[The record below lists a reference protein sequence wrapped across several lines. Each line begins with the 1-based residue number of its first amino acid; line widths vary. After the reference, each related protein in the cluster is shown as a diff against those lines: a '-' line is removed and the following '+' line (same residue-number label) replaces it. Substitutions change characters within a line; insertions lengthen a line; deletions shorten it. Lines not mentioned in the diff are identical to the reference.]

1 MPEYN
6 NAMSTPPPEAGQVS
20 GTLYV
25 VATPIGNLDDLTPR
39 ARDTLAS
46 VALVAAEDTRVSRR
60 LPGLDGPG
68 RQWVSVN
75 EHSEAK
81 AIPRLLAALA
91 DGQSVALVSDAGT
104 PLVSDPGYRLVDAA
118 HGAGYTVSPLP
129 GPCAAIAALS
139 AAGLPSDRFCFE
151 GFLPPRRT
159 ARIRRLQALAS
170 EPRTLIFY
178 APARDLG
185 GVLADLATA
194 LGGQRLAAVARELT
208 KLHETLRRDSLDA
221 LKDWVAG
228 DANQQRGEA
237 VVMVSGSDTPAR
249 TVELGALADALAEA
263 LPPSQAARLIA
274 GLSGLSRQQAW
285 ALVRPENAPKDSDK
299 DDSTP

>member
-6 NAMSTPPPEAGQVS
+6 DAMSTQPLNTGAAPGI
-20 GTLYV
+20 LYV
-25 VATPIGNLDDLTPR
+25 VATPIGNLDDLSPR
-39 ARDTLAS
+39 ARETLAG
-46 VALVAAEDTRVSRR
+46 VELIAAEDTRVSRR

-75 EHSEAK
+75 EHSEAR
-81 AIPRLLAALA
+81 AIPRLLEALA
-91 DGQSVALVSDAGT
+91 EGRNIALVSDAGT

-118 HGAGYTVSPLP
+118 HEGGFTVSPLP

-151 GFLPPRRT
+151 GFLPPRRS
-159 ARIRRLQALAS
+159 ARLRRLQALAS

-178 APARDLG
+178 APARDLE
-185 GVLADLATA
+185 GVLDDLATA
-194 LGGQRLAAVARELT
+194 LGSQRLAAVARELT
-208 KLHETLRRDSLDA
+208 KLHETLRRDTLHA

-237 VVMVSGSDTPAR
+237 VVMVSGSDTPPQ
-249 TVELGALADALAEA
+249 TVELSALAAALADAL
-263 LPPSQAARLIA
+263 PPSRAARLIA
-274 GLSGLSRQQAW
+274 GLSSLSRQEAW
-285 ALVRPENAPKDSDK
+285 ALVHPEKDPGLSSEDE
-299 DDSTP
+299 STS